1 MSLAAPAPI
10 VWLGSRA
17 IAGLGTVAE
26 VLGLLYGAAIAT
38 PFLVRGRGARVLWQV
53 TLEQLRYTGVQAIP
67 IIGLVSLALGTL
79 ILTQA
84 NAYVPAEYVPT
95 VAATILVREVIPLVV
110 AMVLIGRSATAISVE
125 LASMRLSGQIHAL
138 RAMGMAIEHVIV
150 LPRLIA
156 GVVSAVCLAV
166 LGLTIALVAGYG
178 VARMIAPMPF
188 PIGTV
193 LAAVQLDDAALA
205 LVKVL
210 LFGAGV
216 ALVAIREGL
225 AVRVSAAEIP
235 RAATRAPVRG
245 VGLCVVLN
253 SLLSLLA

>member
-17 IAGLGTVAE
+17 IAALGTIAE
-26 VLGLLYGAAIAT
+26 VLGLLYGALIAT
-38 PFLVRGRGARVLWQV
+38 PFLVRTRGLRVLWQV
-53 TLEQLRYTGVQAIP
+53 TVEQLRYTGVQAVP
-67 IIGLVSLALGTL
+67 ITALASLALGTL
-79 ILTQA
+79 IFTQA
-84 NAYVPAEYVPT
+84 NTYVPGEYVPT

-125 LASMRLSGQIHAL
+125 LANMRLSGQIHAL
-138 RAMGMAIEHVIV
+138 RAMGMAVEHVIV

-156 GVVSAVCLAV
+156 GVISAVCLAV
-166 LGLTIALVAGYG
+166 VGLTTALVGGYG
-178 VARMIAPMPF
+178 LGRMIASMPF
-188 PIGTV
+188 PIGTA
-193 LAAVQLDDAALA
+193 LDAVELEDAGLG
-205 LVKVL
+205 LVKVA

-216 ALVAIREGL
+216 ILVAVREGL
-225 AVRVSAAEIP
+225 TVRVSAVEIP
-235 RAATRAPVRG
+235 RATTRAAVRG